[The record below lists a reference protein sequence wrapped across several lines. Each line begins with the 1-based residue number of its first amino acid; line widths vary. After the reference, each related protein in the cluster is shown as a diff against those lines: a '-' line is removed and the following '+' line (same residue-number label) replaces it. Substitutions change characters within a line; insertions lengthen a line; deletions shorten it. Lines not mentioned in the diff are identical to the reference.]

1 MHASAQPG
9 VNIYRGGCHCRSV
22 RLEVT
27 APASPDVPECT
38 CSICTIT
45 GFLHLIVPASRFRLL
60 SGAEPL
66 TEYSL
71 NTGTAK
77 CPPCRTRA

>member
-22 RLEVT
+22 RFEAA

-38 CSICTIT
+38 CSIRTIT

-60 SGAEPL
+60 SGAECV
-66 TEYSL
+66 TEYNL
-71 NTGTAK
+71 NRGAAK
-77 CPPCRTRA
+77 HPFCRTHA